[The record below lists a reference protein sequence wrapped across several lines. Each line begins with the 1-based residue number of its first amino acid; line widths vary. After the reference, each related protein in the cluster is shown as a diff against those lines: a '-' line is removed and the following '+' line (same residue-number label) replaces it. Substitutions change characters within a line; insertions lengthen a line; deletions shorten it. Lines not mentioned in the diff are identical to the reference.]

1 MTDLFDAAPPSPQP
15 TPAPKT
21 KKKKTARNVFIILL
35 GIVVIAALGG
45 TAFVAKLANDF
56 NSQAQKIANAFPE
69 EEGRPAASKTGAKNI
84 LLLGSDSRGD
94 GVDMAEGGQASNQ
107 RSDTMMWVHIPADR
121 KNITMMSIMRDTW
134 VNIPGVGEAK
144 INAAM
149 AYGGVPLVVETLEG
163 LFKNRIDHVA
173 IVDFE
178 GFKALTDSLGG
189 ITVPVTVP
197 FTTTHGEHTFNA
209 GPQLMNGDEA
219 LSFVRERY
227 AFADGDYQRV
237 RNQQLF
243 LKSVM
248 STVLTPATLTNP
260 AKISELVSNVSPYI
274 SVDKSLD
281 AVTLGTLAL
290 GLRDIRSSNVISFTL
305 PNLGTGTS
313 ADGQSIVI
321 KDDAAVLGI
330 SEALTSDSLVSYLA
344 ANGLG

>member
-1 MTDLFDAAPPSPQP
+1 MTDLLDAAPPEPETKP
-15 TPAPKT
+15 
-21 KKKKTARNVFIILL
+21 KKKKTTRNVLFFFL
-35 GIVVIAALGG
+35 GIVVIAALVG

-56 NSQAQKIANAFPE
+56 NSQTQKITNVFPKE
-69 EEGRPAASKTGAKNI
+69 ESRPAPAVNGAKNI

-94 GVDMAEGGQASNQ
+94 AVDMAEQGAASDQ

-134 VNIPGVGEAK
+134 VDIPGHGEAK

-149 AYGGVPLVVETLEG
+149 AFGGVPLVVETLEG

-178 GFKALTDSLGG
+178 GFKAITDSLGG
-189 ITVPVTVP
+189 VTVPVTVP
-197 FTTTHGEHTFNA
+197 FTTSTHTFNA

-219 LSFVRERY
+219 LAFVRERY
-227 AFADGDYQRV
+227 AFTDGDYQRV

-243 LKSVM
+243 LKAVM
-248 STVLTPATLTNP
+248 GTVLTPATLTNP
-260 AKISELVSNVSPYI
+260 AKISDLVGNVSPYI

-281 AVTLGTLAL
+281 AGTLGALAL
-290 GLRDIRSSNVISFTL
+290 SLRDVRSSNVISFTL

-313 ADGQSIVI
+313 ADGQSIVV

-330 SEALTSDSLVSYLA
+330 SEALTNDSLVSYLA